1 MTNFTILLVAKNQFK
16 GKINDFLRDKK
27 PTNICTIFSKM
38 TCGVHKTGIRNGEW
52 I

>member
-27 PTNICTIFSKM
+27 TDKYLHNFFKDDLWCA
-38 TCGVHKTGIRNGEW
+38 
-52 I
+52 

>member
-27 PTNICTIFSKM
+27 NRTIFSKM
-38 TCGVHKTGIRNGEW
+38 TCGVHKTGIRNDEW

>member
-27 PTNICTIFSKM
+27 YRQIFAQFFQ
-38 TCGVHKTGIRNGEW
+38 R
-52 I
+52 